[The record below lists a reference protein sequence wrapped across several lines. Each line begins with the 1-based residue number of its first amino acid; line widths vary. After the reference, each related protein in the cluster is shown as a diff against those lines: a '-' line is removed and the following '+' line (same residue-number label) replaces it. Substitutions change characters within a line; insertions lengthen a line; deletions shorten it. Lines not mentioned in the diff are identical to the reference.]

1 MDMTKDVLQYVVGL
15 NKAGVIKINDE
26 NYTDRPVHR
35 VDVQLR
41 AEPIKMSTLTSLVD
55 YLKAGLDETA
65 EKMIVQVESPT
76 SVRVISILD
85 ADRKREELVQVTA
98 SIPDFFCGQYMD
110 QEYFI
115 INLQAKFLPNDDR
128 ELLLKFA
135 GTVKNESI
143 AEYGDNGIMQKA
155 TIKTGIC
162 GLLEQ

>member
-98 SIPDFFCGQYMD
+98 SIPDFFCGQYMVF
-110 QEYFI
+110 Y
-115 INLQAKFLPNDDR
+115 
-128 ELLLKFA
+128 
-135 GTVKNESI
+135 
-143 AEYGDNGIMQKA
+143 Y
-155 TIKTGIC
+155 
-162 GLLEQ
+162 